1 MILTC
6 PNCQTRYVVDPNK
19 LGPSGR
25 SVRCD
30 SCQHS
35 WFEQGE
41 AESAMSSPD
50 SVLSADFDRNP
61 QILSNSA
68 PNAGASNGGEVDDLE
83 AMLANL
89 SSEVGDG
96 RVDLRKSLDH
106 YAHETPRANKIR
118 MPDFNVGDYVPSFM
132 VRTGLFINRWKFTVL
147 AWGFFVAVVGGGS
160 GILYNKRQ
168 AFVDYWPDILPLY
181 DKLGIPVQPPNFGLD
196 IPEVKAAR
204 DPETQAVILEGVVVN
219 ISATPREVPPLQIS
233 VRNALGATLKNWPLS
248 RKVTILQ
255 PAERFPFKTELT
267 DIPDEGTLLAVTFI
281 TRK

>member
-35 WFEQGE
+35 WYQQGE
-41 AESAMSSPD
+41 TENATPTSSEFPNEFER
-50 SVLSADFDRNP
+50 SP
-61 QILSNSA
+61 PILSGATQSSGGA
-68 PNAGASNGGEVDDLE
+68 GNAEIDDLE
-83 AMLANL
+83 SMLANL
-89 SSEVGDG
+89 SSEVGEG
-96 RVDLRKSLDH
+96 RSDLRKTLDH
-106 YAHETPRANKIR
+106 YAHETPKRSKPSIPEFELGA
-118 MPDFNVGDYVPSFM
+118 YVPRSVLRF
-132 VRTGLFINRWKFTVL
+132 GLMLNRWKFTVL
-147 AWGFFVAVVGGGS
+147 AWGFFIAVVGGGS
-160 GILYNKRQ
+160 QIFYSKRQ

-233 VRNALGATLKNWPLS
+233 VRNAMGATLKNWPLS
-248 RKVTILQ
+248 RKITILQ

-267 DIPDEGTLLAVTFI
+267 DIPDDGTLLAVTFV

>member
-35 WFEQGE
+35 WFQ
-41 AESAMSSPD
+41 S
-50 SVLSADFDRNP
+50 
-61 QILSNSA
+61 
-68 PNAGASNGGEVDDLE
+68 GEVTPLPPPENTYPISDDLPDVVTEDDLE
-83 AMLANL
+83 DMF
-89 SSEVGDG
+89 SSISHQVGEGRRDLRDALRTYSDQDG
-96 RVDLRKSLDH
+96 RVGERKFSLDRFH
-106 YAHETPRANKIR
+106 FSK
-118 MPDFNVGDYVPSFM
+118 YVPGF
-132 VRTGLFINRWKFTVL
+132 VYAIFGTLNRWKYTVL
-147 AWGFFVAVVGGGS
+147 AWGFFFAVVIGGAQT
-160 GILYNKRQ
+160 LYLKRQ
-168 AFVDYWPDILPLY
+168 SLVNFWPDILPLY

-204 DPETQAVILEGVVVN
+204 DPQTQAVILEGVVVN
-219 ISATPREVPPLQIS
+219 ISAVPREVPPLQIS
-233 VRNALGATLKNWPLS
+233 VRNAMGDTLRNWPLS

-267 DIPDEGTLLAVTFI
+267 DIPNEGTLLAVTFV
-281 TRK
+281 TK